1 MAGFENDV
9 LLCSNVNFN
18 PALSK
23 PHTGLITTNG
33 QLIIGSTALNAGGT
47 HLNIGVLTSPDSSIT
62 IGYSS
67 PNITLQSGSGIGK
80 SFPTDDGTAT
90 PSLGILKILGSSST
104 DYTQSGLVTHSDGTG
119 NEIYLENRLWGTKFV
134 VDPSATIGDR
144 GSYQTITAATAAAS
158 SGDVIFIREGTYTE
172 DWTAKAG
179 VSYIG
184 IERGTVTIVGVT
196 TVNTTGNFLFQNL
209 AFQTN
214 GNVAIDISGGNAPT
228 TTFSTCDFTAT
239 DFQLLSLTSGFG
251 STDFQHC
258 FFDIANTGITLF
270 GTGASGQPVKWTY
283 CIVSNSGGSSTVS
296 INNMSEF
303 TFNWSA
309 CLVPL
314 RSTGNGTFNIANS
327 ILNTF
332 ATNTLALDIQGTG
345 LNGDLN
351 LVTITSGSAACLS
364 VAAGCAINAKN
375 CIFDTNG
382 ATLVSVAG
390 TFKYAGIVNGGS
402 NQTAA
407 ISGAGTIT
415 PLEWLPYGTAAASAA
430 ASYRGTASFDSSDF
444 NVTDGFVTL
453 NGTGAGQTIT
463 GDSGGALAPTAGNW
477 NILGG
482 NGIITSGSGSTL
494 TVTTNGFPTTQVF
507 ASGTGATYTTPANC
521 KWIRVRMVGGG
532 GGGAGTG
539 TAGTGNGGNGTAST
553 WSGGSLSAGGGSG
566 GTTTVGGGGGTPS
579 NGDVNIFGGTG
590 GPRWANAIAAIG
602 GYGACSYFGGGGVA
616 GEANGGAGGAGTGY
630 GSGGGGGGSTAVTNG
645 SGAGGGAGAYLE
657 KIITS
662 PAASYTYTVGAA
674 GSAGTAGTS
683 GVAGGAGAPGYII
696 VEEYYI

>member
-1 MAGFENDV
+1 MSGFDNETMYANNYDFRGV
-9 LLCSNVNFN
+9 QPVV
-18 PALSK
+18 AQV
-23 PHTGLITTNG
+23 TTAG
-33 QLIIGSTALNAGGT
+33 QLPIGTGASPAIEVGS
-47 HLNIGVLTSPDSSIT
+47 LTSPDGSID

-67 PNITLQSGSGIGK
+67 PNITLQADGSIAD

-90 PSLGILKILGSSST
+90 PNSGVLKILGSSST
-104 DYTQSGLVTHSDGTG
+104 DYTQSGLVTHSDGTA
-119 NEIYLENRLWGTKFV
+119 NEIYIENRLWQTKFV
-134 VDPSATIGDR
+134 VDSSATVGDR
-144 GSYQTITAATAAAS
+144 GSYQTISAATAAAS
-158 SGDVIFIREGTYTE
+158 SGDTIWIRAGTYTE
-172 DWTAKAG
+172 NFTAKAG
-179 VSYIG
+179 VTYIG
-184 IERGTVTIVGVT
+184 MDTIAGQNQAEIVGKVT
-196 TVNTTGNFLFQNL
+196 CSESGATWFSNISFMTNGDYAISCSGSNSTNPIFYNCGFTGTNYTIIEFSNSQSTSRITIDKSQMDLTTTGIAHFAMSSPGAL
-209 AFQTN
+209 A
-214 GNVAIDISGGNAPT
+214 ISYT
-228 TTFSTCDFTAT
+228 
-239 DFQLLSLTSGFG
+239 
-251 STDFQHC
+251 
-258 FFDIANTGITLF
+258 IA
-270 GTGASGQPVKWTY
+270 
-283 CIVSNSGGSSTVS
+283 SNSGGSTTSSTQ
-296 INNMSEF
+296 
-303 TFNWSA
+303 SA
-309 CLVPL
+309 GIFYFDY
-314 RSTGNGTFNIANS
+314 SA
-327 ILNTF
+327 IL
-332 ATNTLALDIQGTG
+332 APYTN
-345 LNGDLN
+345 
-351 LVTITSGSAACLS
+351 SGS
-364 VAAGCAINAKN
+364 
-375 CIFDTNG
+375 
-382 ATLVSVAG
+382 
-390 TFKYAGIVNGGS
+390 
-402 NQTAA
+402 TAA
-407 ISGAGTIT
+407 INGQYGLFNTAAQHVCPFNQNSTNTIDSRLANCYFESGNAECIAIGAGAQIRVQGTNMYTNGSNLTTGAGTLLYTGIT
-415 PLEWLPYGTAAASAA
+415 SLTDDSAILNNTTKTALTLLPYAQSAA
-430 ASYRGTASFDSSDF
+430 AESGSVRGTASFDSSDF
-444 NVTDGFVTL
+444 SVSNGFVTL

-463 GDSGGALAPTAGNW
+463 GDSGGSLAPTSGNW